1 MQTRQR
7 AGRQAKYNVAAFRL
21 PSVKLDQVE
30 VSTIG
35 PAGVFDIKCRLPR

>member
-7 AGRQAKYNVAAFRL
+7 AGRQAKYNVAASRL
-21 PSVKLDQVE
+21 PSAELDQVE

-35 PAGVFDIKCRLPR
+35 PAGVFDRRCRLAR